1 MSRAGESLKFIS
13 AELHCSSEITKE
25 KGREG
30 GGGRGRQ
37 KKKEKDSPAWFFE
50 SLLVTCYSDALL
62 RNCFKSLGP
71 LPTSFSL
78 TQREEL
84 GIPTAIQGV
93 RSEEKKAEGE
103 ESKKQKS

>member
-1 MSRAGESLKFIS
+1 MLGKA
-13 AELHCSSEITKE
+13 SSSSQQNFTAHQRLQRRKG
-25 KGREG
+25 GREEEG
-30 GGGRGRQ
+30 EGDR